1 MNMHMSGANAGFGRR
16 GAACVAALG
25 LAVGAFGVSGCSV
38 VKKVKTVAHDVRANK
53 ATMDTF
59 TNKIKSG
66 EGTTFEATYVTTGT
80 SPREVVY
87 AVAPPKGL
95 AFKDSP
101 TTGANAG
108 VPSIDI
114 IVNSDGEYS
123 CTPPAAGA
131 NGVWACTSQ
140 PPEDSASQN
149 AIFAF
154 YTPAHWVTF
163 LQGFSLAAGFAGV
176 SVTSSTM
183 TVNGFDMTCVNYQAP
198 GDVEKSTICTTAQ
211 GILGYVNV
219 AGDSTSFE
227 IKSYSSSPPASLF
240 TLPPGA
246 KVTAANLPSAPAS
259 S

>member
-38 VKKVKTVAHDVRANK
+38 VRKVKTVAHDVKANK

-59 TNKIKSG
+59 TTKIKSG
-66 EGTTFEATYVTTGT
+66 EGSTFEATYVTTGT

-114 IVNSDGEYS
+114 IVNPDGEFS
-123 CTPPAAGA
+123 CTPPAAGP

-140 PPEDSASQN
+140 PAESAASQN

-154 YTPAHWVTF
+154 YTPC
-163 LQGFSLAAGFAGV
+163 LLY
-176 SVTSSTM
+176 TS
-183 TVNGFDMTCVNYQAP
+183 P
-198 GDVEKSTICTTAQ
+198 
-211 GILGYVNV
+211 
-219 AGDSTSFE
+219 
-227 IKSYSSSPPASLF
+227 SPRDGLLSRMP
-240 TLPPGA
+240 
-246 KVTAANLPSAPAS
+246 
-259 S
+259 